1 VGHYDEMSTSRLTW
15 VVLDRLVPPDDE
27 AAARAALIDRDP
39 ELRDLVDRG
48 ALSEDQAI
56 AALRA
61 RESRY
66 RDPDRAVLWRAPAA
80 AAVVLLALLVTLA
93 VLVIR

>member
-1 VGHYDEMSTSRLTW
+1 MGHYDEMSTARLTW
-15 VVLDRLVPPDDE
+15 VVLDRLIPPDHE

-39 ELRDLVDRG
+39 ELRGLVDRG
-48 ALSEDQAI
+48 VLSEDQAI

-66 RDPDRAVLWRAPAA
+66 RDPDRAKLWRAPAA
-80 AAVVLLALLVTLA
+80 ALVAILLLLVALA
-93 VLVIR
+93 VLVSR